1 MVRKLNEGNV
11 GNVSSREDMIS
22 KIIET
27 YLYETEDDMYNN
39 NINQEGYEAIAE
51 AFKVCLCVDLE
62 TLDDLGDWDITEGF
76 FQPITTEGI
85 KKVYQYLVKNYPNG
99 TKSVTKQ
106 SVKEDVQ
113 SDWLDNITFVMYEYV
128 QSKMYG
134 VKIVE
139 DTKDGNFRVSYEGEV
154 VDISFDTT
162 EDGYYVYTINDE
174 GPYAHH
180 SYEFIRGDIMQYV
193 DTLYGVENDEEE

>member
-39 NINQEGYEAIAE
+39 NINQEGYETIAE

-99 TKSVTKQ
+99 TKFVTEQ
-106 SVKEDVQ
+106 SVEEGVQ

-139 DTKDGNFRVSYEGEV
+139 DTKDGNFRVSYEGV
-154 VDISFDTT
+154 IVDISFDTT
-162 EDGYYVYTINDE
+162 EDGYYVYTIDDD
-174 GPYAHH
+174 GPYSHH

-193 DTLYGVENDEEE
+193 DSLYGVENDEEE